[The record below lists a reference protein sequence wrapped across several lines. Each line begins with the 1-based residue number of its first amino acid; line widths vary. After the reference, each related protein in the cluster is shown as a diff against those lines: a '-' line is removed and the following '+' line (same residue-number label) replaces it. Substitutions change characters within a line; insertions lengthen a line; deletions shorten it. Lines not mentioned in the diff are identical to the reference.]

1 MFFRVFMTEAYAP
14 LSNIIKYYGKVEN
27 GKVVKYGAQIPF
39 NFRLMVTNMQSK
51 ASDFVKPITD
61 FINSMPKG
69 RHIHANWLVCI
80 ITFLSKFLH
89 HCDLNSFEIY
99 FLSFI
104 FQAWKSRSNSTSLPV
119 WFKKS
124 GYFQYIAKDITRH
137 CDYIQRNSIDF
148 FIASMMFHVCFSL
161 YRVKKLE

>member
-1 MFFRVFMTEAYAP
+1 MTEAYAP

-39 NFRLMVTNMQSK
+39 NFRLMLTNMQSK

-80 ITFLSKFLH
+80 TFLSKFLLS
-89 HCDLNSFEIY
+89 LNFFEIY
-99 FLSFI
+99 
-104 FQAWKSRSNSTSLPV
+104 
-119 WFKKS
+119 
-124 GYFQYIAKDITRH
+124 Y
-137 CDYIQRNSIDF
+137 F
-148 FIASMMFHVCFSL
+148 FIYFSS
-161 YRVKKLE
+161 LEITIEFD